1 MHAEVGDRLVID
13 GDAARVGLII
23 DVPHADGSPPY
34 VVKWLTTGHIALVS
48 PDQFGRV
55 LHARQAPRRRA
66 SRPAAEASDSK
77 GSAPPT
83 APGAPSFFAAS
94 QSCTSG

>member
-13 GDAARVGLII
+13 GDPERVGLII

-34 VVKWLTTGHIALVS
+34 VIKWLTTGHIALVS

-55 LHARQAPRRRA
+55 VHASQAPRRPA
-66 SRPAAEASDSK
+66 SCRSAEAS
-77 GSAPPT
+77 GSNEATPPT
-83 APGAPSFFAAS
+83 AESFLTAS
-94 QSCTSG
+94 RSCPPR